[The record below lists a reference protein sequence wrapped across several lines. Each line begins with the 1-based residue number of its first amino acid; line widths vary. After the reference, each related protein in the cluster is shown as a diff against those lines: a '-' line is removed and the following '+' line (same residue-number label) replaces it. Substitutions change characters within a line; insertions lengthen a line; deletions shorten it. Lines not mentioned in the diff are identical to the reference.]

1 MPQVAQL
8 RIDVH
13 LTRGDRRAT
22 LAADVRRGLTSQ
34 PKELPAKWFY
44 DDRGSLLF
52 EEITRLPE
60 YYLTRRE
67 RSILVA
73 RAREIAEA
81 AGADTLVELGSG
93 SAEKTTLLLDAL
105 RGTGEL
111 RRYVP
116 FDVSKG
122 ALLESAEAVA
132 LAYRGL
138 EVHGVV
144 GDFER
149 HLDSFPPGGRRLV
162 AFLGS
167 SLGNLVGAVRV
178 NFLET
183 LRIGLEPGDS
193 FLLGADLVKDPARL
207 VPAYDDSAGVTAD
220 FNKNVLSVVN
230 NELGGTF
237 DLETFEHVARWDP
250 VNEWID
256 IRVRSLADQTVL
268 VDDLGLRVSFEA
280 GEEMRT
286 EISAKFR
293 RERLERELG
302 DARFEL
308 ARWWTDPDGDFSL
321 SLWTAV

>member
-1 MPQVAQL
+1 MPEVAQIRL
-8 RIDVH
+8 DVH
-13 LTRGDRRAT
+13 HTRGDRRAA

-44 DDRGSLLF
+44 DDRGSFLF

-60 YYLTRRE
+60 YYLTRCE
-67 RSILVA
+67 RSILIE
-73 RAREIAEA
+73 RAGEIAEA

-105 RGTGEL
+105 RAAGEL

-132 LAYRGL
+132 LAYPGL

-149 HLDSFPPGGRRLV
+149 HLDSFPPAGRRLV

-167 SLGNLVGAVRV
+167 SLGNLVGSVRA
-178 NFLET
+178 NFLEA
-183 LRIGLEPGDS
+183 LRIGLEPGDR

-207 VPAYDDSAGVTAD
+207 VPAYDDAAGVTAE
-220 FNKNVLSVVN
+220 FNKNVLAVVN
-230 NELGGTF
+230 NELGGKF
-237 DLETFEHVARWDP
+237 DLDAFEHVARWDP

-268 VDDLGLRVSFEA
+268 VDDLGLYVSFTA

-293 RERLERELG
+293 RERLERELE
-302 DARFEL
+302 DAGFEL
-308 ARWWTDPDGDFSL
+308 ARWWTDTDGDFSL